1 MVCPVKLTC
10 KTVICLVTVT
20 GGLLLQQG
28 TEIAGVSFWPDWAS
42 ILDKELSLLT
52 VIEIFL
58 WGESVSFEM
67 RGLKMLIIFP
77 RN

>member
-1 MVCPVKLTC
+1 M
-10 KTVICLVTVT
+10 ICLVTVT

-28 TEIAGVSFWPDWAS
+28 TEIAGASFWPDWAS
-42 ILDKELSLLT
+42 VLDKELSLLT

-67 RGLKMLIIFP
+67 RRLKMLIIFP